1 MFNTSVDCF
10 GHFPFISSFQHIGT
24 LSLRPAGL
32 SAIVRG
38 NEPTEAIIVVP
49 SVMICFSWEQEIV
62 IFIGKLYIVASK
74 VYHCRF
80 MTKLL
85 QSEQRIVVEILNLL
99 REQFSYEIDADG
111 IKTLEY
117 KKQGDSSIIPHFTL
131 VITFCIIK
139 QLTARKW

>member
-1 MFNTSVDCF
+1 MFGISNMILHIVIYLFHSSVDCF
-10 GHFPFISSFQHIGT
+10 GHFPFISFQHIGT

-38 NEPTEAIIVVP
+38 IEPTEAIIVVP

-85 QSEQRIVVEILNLL
+85 QSEQRIVVEILNLS
-99 REQFSYEIDADG
+99 RAQFSYK
-111 IKTLEY
+111 IKRRWWY
-117 KKQGDSSIIPHFTL
+117 
-131 VITFCIIK
+131 
-139 QLTARKW
+139 